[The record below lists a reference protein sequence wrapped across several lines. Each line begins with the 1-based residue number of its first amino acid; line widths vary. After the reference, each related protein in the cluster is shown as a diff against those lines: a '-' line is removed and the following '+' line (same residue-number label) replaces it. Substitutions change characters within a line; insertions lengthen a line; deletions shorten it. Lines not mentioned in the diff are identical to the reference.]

1 MSTIYG
7 NPLLIGGGGVKLN
20 IDYGKNPPSD
30 TTKLW
35 VPRTTTPSSVEA
47 KYEFKFGNEQ
57 LAVSDTNFIP
67 HTSTDAGSM
76 RGIPVGNY
84 IYIFKSSSSYSGFQ
98 RYDMTKNEWD
108 TSFTSAVYPKNAL
121 NYVSTVAIN
130 DKIYCLGGYSSGAQS
145 YVYEYDIAQNTF
157 TAKTNSPINLSA
169 GCWIKYGDVLYGF
182 GTYYGS
188 YNRVVKYDY
197 TTNTFTD
204 VSSEFS
210 FGSSQTTYGSNVYY
224 YPFDAGNGIYYL
236 LPTHYNTVTVSST
249 DLIKVD
255 MANKSVTKDIS
266 LSTLCPTINY
276 PLPTSGTTLYKDF
289 CFAEAGI
296 VQVGSTG
303 YIIGGKA
310 ANNRDVPF
318 IWKVNISSGGL
329 TATVLDKYLFDP
341 TKSLNLA
348 QRRAAA
354 CLNNE
359 IHIIQ
364 YCYSGSDTT
373 YRNNQTLTLYSPLD
387 NNKLFLQT
395 GFGNNKFNIIND
407 NKAKV
412 EIAINNAFIGNSEN
426 KADETN
432 AYLYS
437 TADSKWKNIK
447 TGEILKP
454 LNEYTWAEIRQISD
468 ANKAIEYGFKP
479 GDTKTITINGTI
491 GNTTITNQ
499 TVEAVVIGI
508 NHNAEKE
515 GNNRIHFLIGKSGS
529 NLCGMTDSQ
538 YSGDGITTPGWCCM
552 NTSTTNVGGWNNS
565 YMRKTFL
572 GNTGTPTSPAANTF
586 LSALPADLRAEMKS
600 CIKYSDN
607 TGAGPNSASEV
618 TATTDYLFL
627 LSEFEVFGTR
637 TYANTSEQNSQ
648 AQYDY
653 FKAANSRIAGSWASP
668 ETAVNWW
675 IRSASDGGDLYFCDV
690 MFNGILDG
698 TGLANASMGVL
709 PGFCI

>member
-20 IDYGKNPPSD
+20 IDYGTNPPSD

-35 VPRTTTPSSVEA
+35 VPRATAPSSVEA

-57 LAVSDTNFIP
+57 LSVSDTNFIP
-67 HTSTDAGSM
+67 HTSTDTGNM

-108 TSFTSAVYPKNAL
+108 TSFSSAVYPKNAL
-121 NYVSTVAIN
+121 NYVSTVAID

-236 LPTHYNTVTVSST
+236 LPTYYNTVTVSST

-303 YIIGGKA
+303 YIIGGRA

-341 TKSLNLA
+341 TKSINLA

-359 IHIIQ
+359 IHIVQ

-395 GFGNNKFNIIND
+395 GFGNNKFNIVND

-426 KADETN
+426 KADEIDAFLCDTN
-432 AYLYS
+432 
-437 TADSKWKNIK
+437 DSKWKNIK
-447 TGEILKP
+447 TGNDFYALK
-454 LNEYTWAEIRQISD
+454 
-468 ANKAIEYGFKP
+468 
-479 GDTKTITINGTI
+479 GDLIYMDLDGNGDKQYRVLKINGSKAMVLGMSDISTSQAYNTTSKTGTFNNGTTGQLYAGSDLNTYLNTTWYNTLTAAAKAAIVPESRTQYMYQYYDQPDTPNIPTFTYQYQYNWSDSDYENANLTDSISI
-491 GNTTITNQ
+491 GNRNVFALDLKDIFDYFGKVCITSNELMELWTNQ
-499 TVEAVVIGI
+499 TSAVEGKYWWLSSAD
-508 NHNAEKE
+508 AE
-515 GNNRIHFLIGKSGS
+515 
-529 NLCGMTDSQ
+529 
-538 YSGDGITTPGWCCM
+538 TPGRAWDV
-552 NTSTTNVGGWNNS
+552 SGGS
-565 YMRKTFL
+565 GR
-572 GNTGTPTSPAANTF
+572 
-586 LSALPADLRAEMKS
+586 
-600 CIKYSDN
+600 
-607 TGAGPNSASEV
+607 
-618 TATTDYLFL
+618 
-627 LSEFEVFGTR
+627 
-637 TYANTSEQNSQ
+637 
-648 AQYDY
+648 
-653 FKAANSRIAGSWASP
+653 
-668 ETAVNWW
+668 
-675 IRSASDGGDLYFCDV
+675 
-690 MFNGILDG
+690 LDG
-698 TGLANASMGVL
+698 RGVVDAIAVRPAFTIDL
-709 PGFCI
+709 SKIPFARV